1 MSDLTKNYK
10 IIADSACDASE
21 EVVKE
26 LDLTVV
32 PLTLDLDGEILID
45 DYDLNIADYI
55 VKYEA
60 CKTLPKTS
68 CPTPAAFLESYENC
82 EGDIYVITI
91 SSRLSGTYNS
101 ALLAKNMY
109 HEAHGERNIHVF
121 DTRSAAPGQLSVA
134 YEIDKLCKMG
144 KRFEEVIETID
155 AHIQKMQTVFVL
167 DKLDQ
172 LKKSGRM
179 NLVTATLSSVLNI
192 KLILTADVEGEIK
205 LLDKVRGFN
214 KAIDKM
220 IEIAGGLGD
229 NLQGKIL
236 YISHC
241 FNKETADYIG
251 DKMKKLYGIKDV
263 VIMQTKG
270 IATTYAGRNGIIMA
284 F

>member
-1 MSDLTKNYK
+1 MSELVKKYK
-10 IIADSACDASE
+10 IIADSACDASD

-45 DYDLNIADYI
+45 NDDLDIADYI

-68 CPTPAAFLESYENC
+68 CPTPAAFLESYENS

-91 SSRLSGTYNS
+91 SANLSGTYNS

-121 DTRSAAPGQLSVA
+121 DSCSAAPGQLSIA
-134 YEIDKLCKMG
+134 YEIDRLCKMG
-144 KRFEEVIETID
+144 KSFEEVVEEVSK
-155 AHIQKMQTVFVL
+155 HVEKMQTVFVL

-172 LKKSGRM
+172 LRKSGRM
-179 NLVTATLSSVLNI
+179 SLVTATLSNVLNI
-192 KLILTADVEGEIK
+192 KLILTATEAGEIK
-205 LLDKVRGFN
+205 LLDKARGFN

-220 IEIAGGLGD
+220 IDITGNLGHE
-229 NLQGKIL
+229 LQGKIL

-241 FNKETADYIG
+241 FNLETANYIA